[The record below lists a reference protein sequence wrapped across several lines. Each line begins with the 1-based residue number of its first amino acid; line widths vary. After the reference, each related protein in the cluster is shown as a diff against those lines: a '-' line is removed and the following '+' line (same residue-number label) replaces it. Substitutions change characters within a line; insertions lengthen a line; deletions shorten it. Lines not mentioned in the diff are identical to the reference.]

1 MRHPFGA
8 IAVVLG
14 LVLMGLVVS
23 PGLVRAH
30 EQETFV
36 SWEIAYA
43 NVNFV
48 GAPTFTHKP
57 TLTGTGTAYSGLPT
71 GPGGYAT
78 IAMATGDYLVVTYSF
93 KYIGDKVTRGDLFWI
108 TRLGLDF
115 GTIGRYVDS
124 KGPVVGAKDWIG
136 GKSFELVPGTQY
148 NATLV
153 IRSLQPTLRH
163 LHVGLSIKDI
173 GNIPA
178 APTVDPIP
186 EGGPQLYGI
195 FTDAKGA
202 VVEPLAGTNVQLPGG
217 VGLLA
222 PWPWAVAGLFGQIVI
237 GLAFIVVMI
246 LYGRRLNKRAGAT

>member
-1 MRHPFGA
+1 M
-8 IAVVLG
+8 AVAVG

-23 PGLVRAH
+23 PGVVRAH

-36 SWEIAYA
+36 DWTVGYA

-48 GAPTFTHKP
+48 RVPVFTHKA
-57 TLTGTGTAYSGLPT
+57 TLQQAGTPYSGQT
-71 GPGGYAT
+71 GLLT
-78 IAMATGDYLVVTYSF
+78 ITMATGDYLVVNYSF
-93 KYIGDKVTRGDLFWI
+93 HYVGKKVVRGDLFWV

-115 GTIGRYVDS
+115 GTIGRYVD
-124 KGPVVGAKDWIG
+124 GVWIG
-136 GKSFELVPGTQY
+136 GRSFELVPGHSY

-153 IRSLQPTLRH
+153 IRSLQPTERH
-163 LHVGLSIKDI
+163 LHVGLSIQDV

-186 EGGPQLYGI
+186 EGGPTLYGV
-195 FTDAKGA
+195 FTDAKGP
-202 VVEPLAGTNVQLPGG
+202 VVEPLDFKLPGG

-237 GLAFIVVMI
+237 GLAFIAVMFW
-246 LYGRRLNKRAGAT
+246 YGRRLVKRGG

>member
-1 MRHPFGA
+1 MRHPLGV

-14 LVLMGLVVS
+14 LVLAGLVIS
-23 PGLVRAH
+23 PGVVRAH

-36 SWEIAYA
+36 DWAVAYA

-48 GAPTFTHKP
+48 GVPTFTHKTSLQATGTP
-57 TLTGTGTAYSGLPT
+57 YSGQPGTLT
-71 GPGGYAT
+71 
-78 IAMATGDYLVVTYSF
+78 INMATGDYLVVTYSF
-93 KYIGDKVTRGDLFWI
+93 RFIGEKVGRGDLFWI

-115 GTIGRYVDS
+115 GTIGRYVGEYGS
-124 KGPVVGAKDWIG
+124 AEKWIG

-153 IRSLQPTLRH
+153 IRSIQPVLRH
-163 LHVGLSIKDI
+163 LHVGLSIRDV

-178 APTVDPIP
+178 APGDSSSPIP

-195 FTDAKGA
+195 LTDANGA
-202 VVEPLAGTNVQLPGG
+202 VVEPLAGSGVQLPGG

-237 GLAFIVVMI
+237 GLAFIAFMFW
-246 LYGRRLNKRAGAT
+246 YGRRLEKQAGGT